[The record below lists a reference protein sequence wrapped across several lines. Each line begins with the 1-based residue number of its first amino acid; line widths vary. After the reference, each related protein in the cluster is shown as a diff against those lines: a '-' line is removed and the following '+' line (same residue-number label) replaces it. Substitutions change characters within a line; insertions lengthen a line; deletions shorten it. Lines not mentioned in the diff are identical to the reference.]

1 MEDGQPARTPFD
13 VQEYTRRSREGP
25 CFVCALLAG
34 HPGYPHHDVY
44 EDDDTIAF
52 LARPATLLGYCLV
65 APRRHIES
73 WVHDLD
79 EPEFLRL
86 QAVAHRVAR
95 AIAATVPTE
104 RMYALSLGSQQG
116 NAHLH
121 WHLARCRQ
129 EFLMSSSS
137 STRSGPRT
145 GCSIWMTPR
154 RQRSPRPSEATWQTA
169 TAASPPSSPAPRIA
183 RSPLSAGRGSVES
196 SQRVGERLQDVGG
209 VRRGGLGG
217 GQAGA

>member
-1 MEDGQPARTPFD
+1 MEEGQPARTPFD

-65 APRRHIES
+65 APKRHVES

-121 WHLARCRQ
+121 WHLAPLPPGVPYEQ
-129 EFLMSSSS
+129 QQFHAL
-137 STRSGPRT
+137 RSENGVLDLDDAAQAALAQAIRGRLADT
-145 GCSIWMTPR
+145 N
-154 RQRSPRPSEATWQTA
+154 
-169 TAASPPSSPAPRIA
+169 AASPPSSPLP
-183 RSPLSAGRGSVES
+183 
-196 SQRVGERLQDVGG
+196 
-209 VRRGGLGG
+209 
-217 GQAGA
+217 